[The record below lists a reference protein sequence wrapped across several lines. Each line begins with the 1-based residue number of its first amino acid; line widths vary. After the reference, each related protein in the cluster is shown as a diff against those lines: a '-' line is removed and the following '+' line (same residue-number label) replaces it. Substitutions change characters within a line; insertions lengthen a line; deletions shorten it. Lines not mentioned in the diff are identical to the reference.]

1 MRPPST
7 FQWLIGNPVVGCLLS
22 VLALASLAGW
32 FTGDVPGLLTLLA
45 IWIGAMAGRAMERV
59 NAYTRWQREW
69 SGMGGG
75 GGGMRLP
82 SLKALR
88 ILAALIVWL
97 IFAVWS
103 LEAPA
108 DDPWM
113 QTAAVLFWIG
123 TAVMGF
129 AAVARALGLRAPHRR
144 DKVTAKVSV
153 CVCRPVHSPS
163 LRAIYENVGAISRI
177 GQELHHRSPHKHP
190 TSP

>member
-22 VLALASLAGW
+22 ILALASLAGW

-69 SGMGGG
+69 NGMGGSG

-88 ILAALIVWL
+88 IPAAIIIWL
-97 IFAVWS
+97 IFAAWS

-123 TAVMGF
+123 TAVMAF
-129 AAVARALGLRAPHRR
+129 AAVAGAFNLFSGRHRAQNA
-144 DKVTAKVSV
+144 VIVSV
-153 CVCRPVHSPS
+153 CLSRPLRSPS
-163 LRAIYENVGAISRI
+163 VETSVIASGAIKPHSR
-177 GQELHHRSPHKHP
+177 S
-190 TSP
+190 

>member
-69 SGMGGG
+69 NGMGGGG

-88 ILAALIVWL
+88 IPAAIIIWL

-129 AAVARALGLRAPHRR
+129 AAVARMLGGGGQSRRANA
-144 DKVTAKVSV
+144 VTVNV
-153 CVCRPVHSPS
+153 CLAAPR
-163 LRAIYENVGAISRI
+163 
-177 GQELHHRSPHKHP
+177 RSPTVQECYGALPEHLTP
-190 TSP
+190 RR